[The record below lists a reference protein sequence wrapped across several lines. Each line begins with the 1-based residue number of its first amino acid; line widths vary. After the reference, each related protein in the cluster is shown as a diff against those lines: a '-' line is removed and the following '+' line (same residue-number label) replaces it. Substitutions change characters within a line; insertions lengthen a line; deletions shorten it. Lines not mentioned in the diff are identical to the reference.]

1 MPKSQIIS
9 ASITDGTI
17 ANTDIADNLGRR
29 NLIINGAMQIF
40 QRATSA
46 TAVGS
51 GYTTVD
57 RFRGDTSTDGAFT
70 TEKSTD
76 NPFGTG
82 NSLKCQVTTADTS
95 LTGTQFSRII
105 QRIEAQNLQQ
115 LSYGTSSAKTLALS
129 FWVKSNKTGI
139 YSILLRKPDNT
150 AYHFIHEYTI
160 SSANTWEQKKIII
173 TPTAGSTSFITA
185 SAGKIDNDNGLGLE
199 LSFGLGQ
206 GSTYAIG
213 TSNTWSSNTNT
224 YASSNQVNWM
234 DSTSNNFYL
243 TQVQLE
249 VNPQS
254 TPFEHRSFG
263 EELSLCQRYF
273 FQKIKGNDEP
283 VGVGVYKN
291 SSQIRVNVEFPTEMR
306 SDPTVTT
313 TNSTN
318 HFQAEATATD
328 AFDGNWQVV
337 QTSTTSG
344 MVYSNTNVS
353 STQGEAAA
361 VRSNSADARLAF
373 NSEL

>member
-1 MPKSQIIS
+1 MTKAAELAKMGEVLTNSQI
-9 ASITDGTI
+9 G
-17 ANTDIADNLGRR
+17 GRR
-29 NLIINGAMQIF
+29 NIVINGAMQIF

-95 LTGTQFSRII
+95 LSGTQFSRII
-105 QRIEAQNLQQ
+105 QRIEGQDLQQ

-160 SSANTWEQKKIII
+160 SSANTWEQKEIII

-185 SAGKIDNDNGLGLE
+185 SAGAIDNDNGLGLE

-213 TSNTWSSNTNT
+213 TSNTWSSDTNT

-249 VNPQS
+249 VGSQA
-254 TPFEHRSFG
+254 TPFEHLSIG
-263 EELSLCQRYF
+263 ESLSLCQRYYRLIDDGDSTSAF
-273 FQKIKGNDEP
+273 VNCA
-283 VGVGVYKN
+283 VYTASKAYGTITLSPPMRALPSLEQVTGTN
-291 SSQIRVNVEFPTEMR
+291 YYQILANGSGHNFDSFVLSSG
-306 SDPTVTT
+306 
-313 TNSTN
+313 NSTN
-318 HFQAEATATD
+318 RTARFNNNENFSTVTAGHSGWFKTANTSAFVALDAE
-328 AFDGNWQVV
+328 
-337 QTSTTSG
+337 
-344 MVYSNTNVS
+344 
-353 STQGEAAA
+353 
-361 VRSNSADARLAF
+361 L
-373 NSEL
+373 